1 MNHLYPA
8 VAENVRECYLQ
19 KDHLLFSCAGC
30 NTKYQRLCPCRDYQ
44 KGQVALCRDCLWLH
58 WGKCV
63 VTYHMHW
70 VTFFFHKLFC
80 NSQEGSGIQDN
91 SKKELIFGDL
101 QKHLDA
107 NDVGLSAIQGWIT
120 LLMFLYNNSSTT
132 PKIIRHP
139 WRNLEDQAEI
149 FQKAKHLFSISSS
162 WNIIFYEENKFKL
175 KQESH
180 EIVCVCVRVFLLLF
194 LKSVMSSK
202 CLDISLENLC
212 RSAD

>member
-1 MNHLYPA
+1 MSGNATFRRIICYSA
-8 VAENVRECYLQ
+8 VLDAIPSTSASAHAVITRRDRWLSAGTVCDFTEASVWRHITCTEWLFFFINSSAIVK
-19 KDHLLFSCAGC
+19 KDLEFKTIPRRNLFS
-30 NTKYQRLCPCRDYQ
+30 
-44 KGQVALCRDCLWLH
+44 
-58 WGKCV
+58 
-63 VTYHMHW
+63 
-70 VTFFFHKLFC
+70 
-80 NSQEGSGIQDN
+80 
-91 SKKELIFGDL
+91 GDL

-175 KQESH
+175 KRESH
-180 EIVCVCVRVFLLLF
+180 EIVCVCVCVFLLLF
-194 LKSVMSSK
+194 FKSVMSSK
-202 CLDISLENLC
+202 C
-212 RSAD
+212 